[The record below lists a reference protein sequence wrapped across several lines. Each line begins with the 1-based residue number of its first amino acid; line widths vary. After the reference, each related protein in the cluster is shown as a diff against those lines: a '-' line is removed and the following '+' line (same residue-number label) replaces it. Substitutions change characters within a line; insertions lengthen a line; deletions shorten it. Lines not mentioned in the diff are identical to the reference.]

1 MTDEGKHTIQVEGSF
16 SCLES
21 PVHPNTVHTWLF
33 VLHRASW
40 EIIQVIN
47 KIDQCSFQEIHQII
61 FICSCRDSSSEQ
73 SLNNEMAN
81 PSARARCP
89 CLLTLY
95 TTKISIA
102 VHFITTE
109 KCLPL
114 CSLIIRMTHSL
125 VLRTSVFRHVRIL
138 SHLHSQELPHLSQI
152 YSKDLSSILYL
163 QSFPSAATRKMIPL
177 FCEKALIQATDGSLS
192 VLYHSISVSESIYIC
207 IYI

>member
-1 MTDEGKHTIQVEGSF
+1 
-16 SCLES
+16 
-21 PVHPNTVHTWLF
+21 
-33 VLHRASW
+33 
-40 EIIQVIN
+40 
-47 KIDQCSFQEIHQII
+47 
-61 FICSCRDSSSEQ
+61 
-73 SLNNEMAN
+73 MAN

-102 VHFITTE
+102 IHFITTE

-114 CSLIIRMTHSL
+114 CSLIISMTHSL
-125 VLRTSVFRHVRIL
+125 VLRMSVFRHVRIL
-138 SHLHSQELPHLSQI
+138 SHLHPQELPHLSQI

-163 QSFPSAATRKMIPL
+163 QSFPSAATRKMIPR

-192 VLYHSISVSESIYIC
+192 ALYRFMSVSELIYIC